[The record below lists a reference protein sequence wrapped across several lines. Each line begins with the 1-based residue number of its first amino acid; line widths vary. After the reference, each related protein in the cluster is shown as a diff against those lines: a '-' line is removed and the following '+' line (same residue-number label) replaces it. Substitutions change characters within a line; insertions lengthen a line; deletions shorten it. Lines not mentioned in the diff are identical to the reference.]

1 MKKIFYSIL
10 LSLFILLPVN
20 VLAKGGVSLS
30 TNSLTIEEG
39 SSKTFI
45 ITAYNTIG
53 DVSIKSNNRDV
64 ATVSTSSWGTGMVG
78 ENETKRGTIT
88 VKGNKVGS
96 TTIT

>member
-53 DVSIKSNNRDV
+53 DVSILV
-64 ATVSTSSWGTGMVG
+64 LG
-78 ENETKRGTIT
+78 EQEWLAKMKQKE
-88 VKGNKVGS
+88 VPLL
-96 TTIT
+96 